1 MPLGPFS
8 RSGASRAA
16 DLRLRS
22 SASRP
27 SLEVQLSAKRK
38 ADEITSILHGPIGV
52 DDERRLIS
60 LLRDAEELEL
70 DPLLWRLDAAHLLS
84 SIYDYGSS
92 RHRTELVELLT
103 RERLADLGIANR
115 ARLIGVLH
123 TGAAHRGDERGIA
136 SVLLGTRDHLLTQ
149 LKNAVD
155 SEPESVDLHQLIFH
169 DIHHDEVRDAIL
181 GHIRESAPATTDEL
195 KVVSDVDDTVLAW
208 RDRRFPARTT
218 YPGVVEFYR
227 QLASRPYLGVQRRS
241 DLVFLTARPT
251 DGLGA
256 VEGLTIRA
264 LRQCGLRGIVVTG
277 ELTALRR
284 HDLMAQKK
292 YESFSRY
299 RQLYPESRMV
309 FIGDNGQGDLILA
322 ERLCTEHREV
332 VPAALIHNV
341 DHGERQITD
350 TGRAALHAKGIVLFD
365 TYVGAAVEAYEL
377 ALITWQGLAAVARA
391 AEAELEAVRFD
402 DPQRAEAARALIA
415 RDCER
420 AGRLSKTT

>member
-1 MPLGPFS
+1 MPLGLFSNTVPF
-8 RSGASRAA
+8 RAA

-22 SASRP
+22 AASQP

-60 LLRDAEELEL
+60 LIRDADELEL
-70 DPLLWRLDAAHLLS
+70 DAMLWRLDAAHLLS

-92 RHRTELVELLT
+92 RHRSELVELLT
-103 RERLADLGIANR
+103 RERVADLRVANR

-123 TGAAHRGDERGIA
+123 TGAAHRGDEWGIA
-136 SVLLGTRDHLLTQ
+136 SVFLGTSGQLLTQ

-155 SEPESVDLHQLIFH
+155 SDPGSVDLHQLVFR
-169 DIHHDEVRDAIL
+169 DIHHNEPRDAIL
-181 GHIRESAPATTDEL
+181 GHIRDSAPSNADEL
-195 KVVSDVDDTVLAW
+195 KVLSDVDDTVLAW

-241 DLVFLTARPT
+241 DLIFLTARPA

-256 VEGLTIRA
+256 IEGLTIRT

-277 ELTALRR
+277 DLAALRR

-292 YESFSRY
+292 YEGFRRY
-299 RQLYPESRMV
+299 KKLYPESRMV

-322 ERLCTEHREV
+322 EKLCTEHRDV
-332 VPAALIHNV
+332 VPAALIHDV
-341 DHGERQITD
+341 DHGEKRFGETE
-350 TGRAALHAKGIVLFD
+350 RAALHDKGIVLFD
-365 TYVGAAVEAYEL
+365 TYVGAAAEAYEL
-377 ALITWQGLAAVARA
+377 GLITWQGLAAVARA
-391 AEAELEAVRFD
+391 AQAELGAVKFD
-402 DPQRAEAARALIA
+402 DGQRAEAARALFA
-415 RDCER
+415 RDLEHSARLTR
-420 AGRLSKTT
+420 AT